1 SYDHV
6 ATRDFHSFPT
16 RRSSDLAYTS
26 EVHVLV
32 TESLIRALEL
42 RMDRVP
48 PARAR
53 DSIDMYHRTGLLLT
67 PYFYDELANFET
79 SDLTIRESFVNMAR
93 QIQLKTEQQ
102 RFEERFYKIP
112 VPQKA
117 VARPEIPQPPLEPPA
132 NPIRD

>member
-1 SYDHV
+1 WSSDV
-6 ATRDFHSFPT
+6 C
-16 RRSSDLAYTS
+16 SSDLDGVDPAYAS

-53 DSIDMYHRTGLLLT
+53 DSVDMYYRTGLLLT

-79 SDLTIRESFVNMAR
+79 SDLTIRESFIDMAR

-112 VPQKA
+112 FPQKA
-117 VARPEIPQPPLEPPA
+117 DARTEIPQHPLVPHA
-132 NPIRD
+132 SLIRDLLKEG